1 MLEWLM
7 LTLAVLGALAAS
19 YTDIKHGIIPNKL
32 SFSLFFAGIAGNL
45 AIAFSKGNYSLALDL
60 GKAVLVTFAVGYAL
74 WLLGGMAAG
83 DVKEFLFIAALLPKY
98 PEVLLRYFSP
108 SLAWYPF
115 PLSVFINTFVAIF
128 PFLFIYSLAISTKKV
143 SMRDFFEPLLEPQK
157 KLKSA
162 FLLMGAFSFGTLLG
176 KSIAALGFIFLIFLI
191 KGERYRIAV
200 ASAPLLLALY
210 TGSVEPIAMLK
221 YYIFITVVLLIFAIF
236 WNSLKI
242 LRGSLK
248 KEVRISNLE
257 EGTIAA
263 EEIYI
268 RDGEVIREEKD
279 FLEKIKDYISRG
291 TMSRGT
297 LVAGTGAAGLTV
309 QQIEALQK
317 LVREGRLEDRVK
329 VKARMPFAPVILLGL
344 LLALGFGDLSRMVG
358 L

>member
-32 SFSLFFAGIAGNL
+32 SFSLFFAGIAGNI
-45 AIAFSKGNYSLALDL
+45 AIAFSKGSYSLALDL
-60 GKAVLVTFAVGYAL
+60 GKAVLVTFAVGYTL

-128 PFLFIYSLAISTKKV
+128 PFLFIYSLAISVKKV
-143 SMRDFFEPLLEPQK
+143 RIREFFEPLLEPQK

-162 FLLMGAFSFGTLLG
+162 FLLIGAFSFGALLG
-176 KSIAALGFIFLIFLI
+176 KSIAALGFILLIYLI
-191 KGERYRIAV
+191 KGEIYRIAA
-200 ASAPLLLALY
+200 ASAMLLLALY
-210 TGSVEPIAMLK
+210 TGSVEPIALLK
-221 YYIFITVVLLIFAIF
+221 YYIFITVVLLLFTLF

-248 KEVRISNLE
+248 KEVKISNLE
-257 EGTIAA
+257 EGVIAA

-268 RDGEVIREEKD
+268 RNGEVIREEKD
-279 FLEKIKDYISRG
+279 FLEKIKDYISRE

-297 LVAGTGAAGLTV
+297 LVAGTGAGGLTA
-309 QQIEALQK
+309 QQIETLQR

-344 LLALGFGDLSRMVG
+344 LLALGFGDLSRMVR